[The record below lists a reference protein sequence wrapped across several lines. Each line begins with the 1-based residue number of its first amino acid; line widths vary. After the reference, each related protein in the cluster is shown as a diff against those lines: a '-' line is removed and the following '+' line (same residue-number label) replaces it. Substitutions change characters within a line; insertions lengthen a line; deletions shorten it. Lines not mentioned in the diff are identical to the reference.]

1 MKKSFTIRDWP
12 SSARP
17 RERLQKYGSDVLS
30 DIELLAV
37 IMGRG
42 TKNRPVL
49 TIAEQLLKEFGSLRA
64 ISNASVEELSNIKG
78 IGLAKSTQIKAAL
91 QLGRRMDEQPEVKDR
106 PIIKTPDDVKI
117 LVEKLVKNKLRDKK
131 KEYFTIIML
140 DTRNRLIRDA
150 NISIGTLDASLVH
163 PREVFKE
170 AISASAASVILVHN
184 HPSGDSAPS
193 DDDIRI
199 TKRLIEVGKLVD
211 IEVIDHIIIGGE
223 KCLSMKAEKII

>member
-42 TKNRPVL
+42 TKEQPVL
-49 TIAEQLLKEFGSLRA
+49 TIAEQIYATYGSLRA
-64 ISNASVEELSNIKG
+64 IANASVEELCKIDG
-78 IGLAKSTQIKAAL
+78 IGLAKATQIKAAL
-91 QLGRRMDEQPEVKDR
+91 EAGRRIDEKDQYNSKKDP
-106 PIIKTPDDVKI
+106 PIIKTPAD
-117 LVEKLVKNKLRDKK
+117 VEKLLKSKLRDKK

-150 NISIGTLDASLVH
+150 DISIGTLDASLVH

-184 HPSGDSAPS
+184 HPSGDPAPS
-193 DDDIRI
+193 DDDIKI
-199 TKRLIEVGKLVD
+199 TKRLMEVGKLVD
-211 IEVIDHIIIGGE
+211 IKVLDHIIIGGE
-223 KCLSMKAEKII
+223 KCLSMKEEKLI